1 MKAQLLVVERAS
13 ALVVRLAAK
22 VLLGKEDLLK
32 SATASNGR
40 SDPQSIGFLSTLRV
54 K

>member
-1 MKAQLLVVERAS
+1 MKAQLLGVERAS

-32 SATASNGR
+32 SATASNGK
-40 SDPQSIGFLSTLRV
+40 SNPQFIGSLTTLRV
-54 K
+54 